1 MYKRSTIQAQTLG
14 LCISR
19 CTADELC
26 DRLEYQVLNYGSI
39 YFCKLSLIQR
49 WKNGFNVLSQRL
61 FPMRQ
66 LPKST
71 FPSDNFP
78 NGQFPK
84 QQLLKTVLGPSN
96 TACSASECLT
106 IWNCRFRNCS
116 FGKLPLG
123 NCHLGS
129 RPGADIIECSKKKGT
144 WRVTSANRTGL
155 KN

>member
-1 MYKRSTIQAQTLG
+1 MWPSW
-14 LCISR
+14 ISGF
-19 CTADELC
+19 
-26 DRLEYQVLNYGSI
+26 NYGSI
-39 YFCKLSLIQR
+39 YFWKLSLIQR

-78 NGQFPK
+78 NVQFPK
-84 QQLLKTVLGPSN
+84 QQLLKSVLGPSN